1 MKTPHLLTALVLASL
16 AACGGSDGGSQVLGL
31 AVAQGGFVEMVP
43 TEAGHYPFVTHV
55 MADAE
60 RGARGILAV
69 TP

>member
-1 MKTPHLLTALVLASL
+1 MWSEGRYLLDRGRGAG
-16 AACGGSDGGSQVLGL
+16 GGSDGGSQVLDL
-31 AVAQGGFVEMVP
+31 AVAQGGFVELTA

-60 RGARGILAV
+60 RGARGVLAV